1 MRGRGNGTAAG
12 PGRRDRTRAATAA
25 AITQSARRALVEQ
38 GADGLSL
45 RAVARDVGL
54 TAPALYRYFP
64 SRDDLLGQLIADLY
78 DEVSDELERNR
89 DAVPAN
95 DTSGRLLAVSRG
107 FRAWALAH
115 RREFSL
121 LFGSPIAGLPQPPGS
136 TAGSTGG
143 TAGGPAADDGTA
155 RPGWAVGAGPGD
167 GPARQAGQRFGAI
180 FAVLFA
186 SVYLAQRFPVPADG
200 DIEPALR
207 AQLRSWL
214 DAFPIPLPLG
224 VMQVFLSC
232 WIRLYSSVCL
242 EVFGHLNFAL
252 ADAGRMFESELRA
265 LAHLLGSPDSY
276 RPPAADAPAALT

>member
-1 MRGRGNGTAAG
+1 MRGQGNGTAAG

-25 AITQSARRALVEQ
+25 AITRTARRALVEQ
-38 GADGLSL
+38 GAEGLSL

-64 SRDDLLGQLIADLY
+64 SRDDLLGQLVADLY
-78 DEVSDELERNR
+78 DEVSDELERHR
-89 DAVPAN
+89 DAVAAH
-95 DTSGRLLAVSRG
+95 DTVGRLLAVSRG

-115 RREFSL
+115 RREFAL
-121 LFGSPIAGLPQPPGS
+121 LFGS
-136 TAGSTGG
+136 
-143 TAGGPAADDGTA
+143 
-155 RPGWAVGAGPGD
+155 PGD
-167 GPARQAGQRFGAI
+167 GPARPAGERFGAI

-186 SVYLAQRFPVPADG
+186 GVYLARRFPVPADG

-242 EVFGHLNFAL
+242 EVFGHLSFAL
-252 ADAGRMFESELRA
+252 ADAGRMFEAELRA

-276 RPPAADAPAALT
+276 RPPAADAPLART